1 MTYVRGILALAGFA
15 LLVLFAAP
23 LQWLAL
29 RCNSPVQRRLPLLF
43 CRLTCRLLGIRPRF
57 RGRTGGRSPRMIV
70 PNHVSWTDV
79 LVLGC
84 REAPLR
90 FVAKSEVAGWPLF
103 GAIARLTGTIFV
115 ERRCRRSI
123 LRVNAALSE
132 RLAAGEDVVVFAEAT
147 TGDGSRLK
155 RFNAPHFAAL
165 HDFLLAQP
173 QKAGVTVTPVGLAY
187 VRRHGLPLGRLGRSE
202 VAWYGDTALVPHLWM
217 LVTRGGIDCDV
228 TYGAP
233 IRFDRGSDRKAVA
246 RETEAAVRRLV
257 KASLTGRAELPNVAA
272 TRQPASRMPELQA
285 V

>member
-1 MTYVRGILALAGFA
+1 VTYFRGILALAGFA
-15 LLVLFAAP
+15 LLVLFAVP

-29 RCNSPVQRRLPLLF
+29 RCDWPLQRRLPLLF
-43 CRLTCRLLGIRPRF
+43 CRLTCRLLGIRPQF
-57 RGRTGGRSPRMIV
+57 HGRTCGRSPRMIA

-84 REAPLR
+84 RQAPLR

-103 GAIARLTGTIFV
+103 GVIARLTGTIFV
-115 ERRCRRSI
+115 ERQRRRSV

-132 RLAAGEDVVVFAEAT
+132 RLAGGEDVVVFAEAT

-165 HDFLLAQP
+165 RDFLRAQP
-173 QKAGVTVTPVGLAY
+173 QEPYATVTPVGLAY
-187 VRRHGLPLGRLGRSE
+187 ARRHGLPLGRLGRSE

-217 LVTRGGIDCDV
+217 LVTRGGVDCEV

-233 IRFDRGSDRKAVA
+233 IRFERGNDRKAVA
-246 RETEAAVRRLV
+246 RQTEAAVRRLV
-257 KASLTGRAELPNVAA
+257 NLSLAGRSAQAGDVAA
-272 TRQPASRMPELQA
+272 PEAGALVPELKA